1 MRPQPAI
8 SNQYRD
14 GARLIVKP
22 MTTARK
28 LFYYNGGFL
37 HQKQLRRIMS
47 LAGYKLTLGLPNP
60 GDLVAVWGQSPN
72 QYRGQWM
79 AKKRQVGLL
88 RVEDAF
94 LRSVQPGRAG
104 DPPLGLILDRSGCHF
119 DASHP
124 CDLENMLRYDPLD
137 DADLLRRAEQA
148 IVRIRHNHISK
159 YNAFELTQSPPATRY
174 VLVIDQTFGDAAI
187 RASGVGKAEFQ
198 DMLASARREHPGAN
212 ILIKSHAETIMGLRR
227 GYFSAA
233 DETDTI
239 RLLTTPISPWKLFE
253 GAIAVYTMSSQM
265 GFEAILAGH
274 KPHVF
279 GQPFYAGWGL
289 SKDRRPLT
297 GRTRCLSR
305 AQLFAAAMILYPI
318 WYDPYRD
325 QLCALE
331 DVLDTLEAQ
340 SRAWRDD
347 HRGWVACGMRLWKR
361 PHLQSIFGRSKRLIF
376 QNDLAKA
383 RRASMRKQRN
393 LMVWASADKDLASP
407 AVRVEDGFLRSRG
420 LGATLIPPLSLVTDR
435 LGIYYD
441 PRKPSQLEQMV
452 ANAVTL
458 RPDQITRAERL
469 HQQITTTGLTKYNAG
484 KTAPNITGTRRILV
498 PGQVEDDASI
508 LTATGQIKTNLAL
521 LTAVRRANPDAIL
534 LYKPH
539 PDVEAGL
546 RRGVVSDR
554 QSAILADRVLTNINP
569 GTLLTQVDEVWTM
582 TSLLGFEALLRN
594 KRVVTYGAPFYAGWG
609 LTHDLGQPPTRRVA
623 RPDLLGLLYA
633 TLIAYPRYFDP
644 VTRLPCP
651 VEVVIERLQDSEA
664 AGHSPIN
671 RVLSKLQGLWASH
684 ASLWR

>member
-1 MRPQPAI
+1 M
-8 SNQYRD
+8 S
-14 GARLIVKP
+14 
-22 MTTARK
+22 RK
-28 LFYYNGGFL
+28 
-37 HQKQLRRIMS
+37 
-47 LAGYKLTLGLPNP
+47 
-60 GDLVAVWGQSPN
+60 
-72 QYRGQWM
+72 
-79 AKKRQVGLL
+79 
-88 RVEDAF
+88 
-94 LRSVQPGRAG
+94 RS
-104 DPPLGLILDRSGCHF
+104 
-119 DASHP
+119 
-124 CDLENMLRYDPLD
+124 
-137 DADLLRRAEQA
+137 
-148 IVRIRHNHISK
+148 
-159 YNAFELTQSPPATRY
+159 
-174 VLVIDQTFGDAAI
+174 
-187 RASGVGKAEFQ
+187 
-198 DMLASARREHPGAN
+198 
-212 ILIKSHAETIMGLRR
+212 
-227 GYFSAA
+227 
-233 DETDTI
+233 
-239 RLLTTPISPWKLFE
+239 
-253 GAIAVYTMSSQM
+253 
-265 GFEAILAGH
+265 
-274 KPHVF
+274 
-279 GQPFYAGWGL
+279 
-289 SKDRRPLT
+289 
-297 GRTRCLSR
+297 
-305 AQLFAAAMILYPI
+305 
-318 WYDPYRD
+318 
-325 QLCALE
+325 
-331 DVLDTLEAQ
+331 
-340 SRAWRDD
+340 
-347 HRGWVACGMRLWKR
+347 
-361 PHLQSIFGRSKRLIF
+361 IF

-469 HQQITTTGLTKYNAG
+469 HQQITTTGLTKYNTG

-671 RVLSKLQGLWASH
+671 RVLSELQGLWASH